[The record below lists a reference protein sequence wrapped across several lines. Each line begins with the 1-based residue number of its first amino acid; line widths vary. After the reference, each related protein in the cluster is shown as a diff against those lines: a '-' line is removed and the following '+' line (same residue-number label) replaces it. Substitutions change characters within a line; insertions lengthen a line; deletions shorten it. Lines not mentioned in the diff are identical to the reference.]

1 MYTQRSALR
10 WKGILSILCLTA
22 TLSASA
28 QRTYTLDECL
38 RLGAENNLTLRN
50 SQLDELHRTVKASV
64 DASVTLPNAL
74 MKVEQPQRGLLAD
87 RSGPPLRRLGHGEPP
102 PQSR

>member
-50 SQLDELHRTVKASV
+50 S
-64 DASVTLPNAL
+64 
-74 MKVEQPQRGLLAD
+74 
-87 RSGPPLRRLGHGEPP
+87 
-102 PQSR
+102 